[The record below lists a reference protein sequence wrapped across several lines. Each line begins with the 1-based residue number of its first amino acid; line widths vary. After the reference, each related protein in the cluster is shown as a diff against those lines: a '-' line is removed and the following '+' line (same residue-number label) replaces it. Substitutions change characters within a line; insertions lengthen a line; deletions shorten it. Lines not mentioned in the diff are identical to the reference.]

1 MEEVGFLEESLQSQL
16 GWFKGERG
24 ALSFHPDQEE
34 KGKERQFCSS
44 SPAEPS
50 SVPLFLY
57 NSAKPLADTIFV
69 AHRNGGGPHLG
80 RNTAAG
86 MASMCLALA
95 QKCSQAGGVL
105 PCTAALCLPLR

>member
-44 SPAEPS
+44 GPAEPS
-50 SVPLFLY
+50 SVPVFLY
-57 NSAKPLADTIFV
+57 NSAKPLAD
-69 AHRNGGGPHLG
+69 NHL
-80 RNTAAG
+80 
-86 MASMCLALA
+86 
-95 QKCSQAGGVL
+95 CSTQE
-105 PCTAALCLPLR
+105 CRRTPLRKKYCCWDS